1 MGWFDEQIRQRKLSD
16 QEIMEDSLFRM
27 ASVVLGRQRAGALSD
42 DRIVTKAAIDDILKF
57 YHYKPV
63 EIPDNVKGLDEQLEF
78 CLRPHGLMYRSVK
91 LEQGWYKDAFGPMLA
106 YRKEDG
112 MAVALLP
119 KRFVGYFFRDPVTG
133 KKTDLNRKTA

>member
-27 ASVVLGRQRAGALSD
+27 ASVVLGRQRAGVLSD

-63 EIPDNVKGLDEQLEF
+63 EIPDNVKGLDEQL
-78 CLRPHGLMYRSVK
+78 
-91 LEQGWYKDAFGPMLA
+91 
-106 YRKEDG
+106 
-112 MAVALLP
+112 
-119 KRFVGYFFRDPVTG
+119 
-133 KKTDLNRKTA
+133 